1 MATSRK
7 ERLELLQEFGDDIA
21 RIQHCLLVSARTVTP
36 LQALSMWLDYSENH
50 CAMWMQLPANDSELL
65 NILIQHLPSTTMLQ
79 SNPPT
84 WQTKLVD
91 AGDDSGD
98 AILELPDELL
108 MQLGWDEDDTLEVSL
123 QNNQISV
130 VRKK

>member
-50 CAMWMQLPANDSELL
+50 CAMWMQLPVNDSELL
-65 NILIQHLPSTTMLQ
+65 NILIQLLPSTTMLQ

-84 WQTKLVD
+84 WQAKLVD

-98 AILELPDELL
+98 AILELPEELL

-123 QNNQISV
+123 QNNQILIA
-130 VRKK
+130 RKK